1 MNFPLIAVCQNL
13 CNICPCQYA
22 QWNKFLYQ
30 SQRLLFVSLELKSIN
45 SVTKLQVN
53 PNVLFQGSFVFPGK
67 TNGQYPVKI
76 KDTPRGLINIITI
89 SWLLVFNHVFSE
101 HVTTTLHLSLFISFF
116 PVFRISRVLNCF
128 L

>member
-22 QWNKFLYQ
+22 QRNKFLYQ
-30 SQRLLFVSLELKSIN
+30 SERLLFVSLELKSIN

-67 TNGQYPVKI
+67 TNGQCPVKI
-76 KDTPRGLINIITI
+76 KDTPRGLINIIAI
-89 SWLLVFNHVFSE
+89 S
-101 HVTTTLHLSLFISFF
+101 
-116 PVFRISRVLNCF
+116 
-128 L
+128 